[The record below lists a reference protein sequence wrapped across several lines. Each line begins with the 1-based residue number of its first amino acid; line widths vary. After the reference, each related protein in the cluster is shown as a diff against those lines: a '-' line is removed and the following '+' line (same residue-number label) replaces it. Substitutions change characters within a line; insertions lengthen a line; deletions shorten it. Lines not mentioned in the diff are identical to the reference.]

1 MPARDMK
8 ASHARLLALAIGSVL
23 GLAVAGAAWSLR
35 EDSRVALVDQNAEVD
50 SLLRARQAERA
61 SAGLSLEPVDAA
73 TARTLFFAA
82 GPVVYDPHAYYRPES
97 NLSRRFSLEGYPGG
111 EYVRRTNSAGE
122 REDHETFTAPLD
134 LFVLVAG
141 DSHTDGVCE
150 NRETYP
156 NLLEER
162 LARRRPGRSIEVLNT
177 GTTGYSFY
185 NYLGVLEKYAGRRP
199 AVFITA
205 IYGGND
211 FLEVLRPYRYFK
223 RLPPPKKSPEYWKTL
238 ASLRWDNDKALSQ
251 GGNAL
256 LLFQRYPEEADLGLA
271 AAFEVTGEIQRR
283 CAELGVHW
291 IAVYIPSVFDG
302 YTGEQADLV
311 EHVRTLFGLAESD
324 MKALDRM
331 ATQLLDRLRERGV
344 DVLDLREHLVGQGAP
359 WYWSELHINLR
370 AHAKI
375 AELLEPRIEAA
386 LAPR

>member
-1 MPARDMK
+1 MK
-8 ASHARLLALAIGSVL
+8 ASHPRILALAIGSVL
-23 GLAVAGAAWSLR
+23 GLGLAAAAWGLR
-35 EDSRVALVDQNAEVD
+35 RVSYGHLVDQNEEVD
-50 SLLRARQAERA
+50 SLLRERQADAARPP
-61 SAGLSLEPVDAA
+61 AGGLPLEPVDAA
-73 TARTLFFAA
+73 TAGTLFFAA

-97 NLSRRFSLEGYPGG
+97 NLSLEFPLEGYPGG
-111 EYVRRTNSAGE
+111 KYVRSTNSAGE

-162 LARRRPGRSIEVLNT
+162 LARRSPGRSIEVLNT

-211 FLEVLRPYRYFK
+211 FLEVLRPHRYFK
-223 RLPPPKKSPEYWKTL
+223 RLPPPKRAPEYWKTL
-238 ASLRWDNDKALSQ
+238 TSLRWDNDKALSQ

-256 LLFQRYPEEADLGLA
+256 LLFQRYPEEAALGLE

-283 CAELGVHW
+283 CAELGIPWLV
-291 IAVYIPSVFDG
+291 VYIPSVYDG
-302 YTGEQADLV
+302 YTGEQAELV
-311 EHVRTLFGLAESD
+311 EHVRELLGLAEDD
-324 MKALDRM
+324 MRALDRL
-331 ATQLLDRLRERGV
+331 ATRLLDRLRERGV
-344 DVLDLREHLVGQGAP
+344 DVLDLRQHLVQQGAP

-370 AHAKI
+370 AHQKI
-375 AELLEPRIEAA
+375 AELLEPRVEAA